1 MAVTYSVAAIF
12 YTCSQKEHR
21 QLNRR
26 CDMIWLQMEEENGRA
41 LYLDIQRVEQRQQ
54 RERLCYSVVGMLG
67 NGLEEGEV
75 LIEVGSG
82 VEVIFVD
89 EWMPGRG
96 LPAFVAEA
104 GRETVSSAL
113 ADELS
118 AIFFCVENFPSLEVR
133 PRRQVTGYR
142 ADGRWM
148 ALRPRHYAEQLEL
161 PMEVGETAPAWNR
174 SVA

>member
-1 MAVTYSVAAIF
+1 
-12 YTCSQKEHR
+12 
-21 QLNRR
+21 
-26 CDMIWLQMEEENGRA
+26 MIWLQMEEENGRT
-41 LYLDIQRVEQRQQ
+41 LYLDIHRVEQRQQ
-54 RERLCYSVVGMLG
+54 GERLCYSVVGMLG

-75 LIEVGSG
+75 LIEVGS
-82 VEVIFVD
+82 EVDVTFVD
-89 EWMPGRG
+89 DWMPGRG
-96 LPAFVAEA
+96 LPAFITEA
-104 GRETVSSAL
+104 GRETVASAL
-113 ADELS
+113 AGELS
-118 AIFFCVENFPSLEVR
+118 AMFFCVENFLSLDVR